1 MELTEEHAPELQ
13 SRAARDV
20 LGSIL
25 AVSFVPL
32 KNNFEYDE
40 DEVDDS
46 ADKEDSGG
54 NAGSALLFSWAA
66 AGAFMVAA
74 AGLTAE

>member
-1 MELTEEHAPELQ
+1 MRHTNVP
-13 SRAARDV
+13 
-20 LGSIL
+20 GSIL

-46 ADKEDSGG
+46 AEKRIRVVMP
-54 NAGSALLFSWAA
+54 
-66 AGAFMVAA
+66 GARCSSVGPRRGLSLSPLR
-74 AGLTAE
+74 GLTAE